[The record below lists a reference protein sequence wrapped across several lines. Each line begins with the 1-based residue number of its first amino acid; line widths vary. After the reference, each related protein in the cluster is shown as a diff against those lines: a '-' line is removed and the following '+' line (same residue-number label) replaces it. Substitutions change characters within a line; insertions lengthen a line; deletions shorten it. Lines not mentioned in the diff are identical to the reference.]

1 MKAEPLVLK
10 KAGQMVE
17 KLAVMLV
24 ELKVADLVER
34 LEVYLAV
41 MSVLLL
47 VVCLVEV

>member
-1 MKAEPLVLK
+1 
-10 KAGQMVE
+10 MVE

-24 ELKVADLVER
+24 ELEVVDLVER